1 MKLNRRRF
9 LWVSLQIENLC
20 DSRRI
25 KIEGD
30 LVDEL
35 TRLPRSLA
43 DMYALILENI
53 DQIEQRGRTVAET
66 VFKWLLCTKDAR
78 SQVTIAACSGTG
90 STEYRSLSIS
100 DILDVCST
108 LVVYDEALDRFRF
121 AHLSVREFL
130 ESRPGFTPSD
140 ANRIFLERSL
150 QTLMGDQSPL
160 DLFRSYAT
168 LHWCLHYHRLEEQ
181 HRKEV
186 FELHAKRFLFD
197 GAETSEFF
205 NIWAAELD
213 KPRPSLPKSELLHSS
228 AQDEEIEDENCE
240 ISGEIQK
247 SPIHLASYFGW
258 LEILGYFE
266 ATRSPGDFLEA
277 AGYMMNIAIRYSR
290 TSVVRWLS
298 VRNFHPTH
306 KHLDLAFCYQRSE
319 IIQPV
324 LEIDV
329 ISFDTLVNGREI
341 LVFAVRRG
349 LWKLYWDL
357 IKHGANRN
365 LRDQNGRT
373 LLSHAVSTSYSSSE
387 IVEDLLL
394 AGIDPK
400 TPDNSGRT
408 SIWFSIWGD
417 YQLTPSSSLLTAQFP
432 GLSGVTDG
440 KKALREVLQSSYY
453 HTACLLLYYGL
464 DFMLEDED
472 MRAEWMK
479 LLELIARLS
488 SHYKHVWAL
497 VTDGAGSIFE
507 HLDVRMK
514 LAGQTLLGLAA
525 LFHHE
530 EAFRVLLDC
539 GIDPTCPAIYKL
551 RQKLSPVIQT
561 GHFMKGQ
568 EVLDR
573 NREIC
578 YNGMSDELRQGPLA
592 WAAYTGKLCL
602 VQSILDRS
610 LDPNIKNRKGQT
622 ALYFATQQT
631 EDQDSQL
638 EVNKEAI
645 VRLLLQKGALVTS
658 ADAYSGATVLAN
670 AFEARYSKV
679 AKMILDNG
687 AAMPNNGPTEQL
699 LAAFQQG
706 HERNR
711 QTLLERAQ
719 GAGAGLPKMQRSAS
733 GRRWSGDPLDIA
745 ARLALRGTMRIL
757 GDVLNSAER

>member
-1 MKLNRRRF
+1 M
-9 LWVSLQIENLC
+9 SLQIENLC

-35 TRLPRSLA
+35 ARLPRSLA

-53 DQIEQRGRTVAET
+53 GQIEQRGRTVAEKI
-66 VFKWLLCTKDAR
+66 FKWLLCTKDAR

-90 STEYRSLSIS
+90 STDYRSLSTS

-130 ESRPGFTPSD
+130 ESQPGYTPSD
-140 ANRIFLERSL
+140 ANRFVLERSL
-150 QTLMGDQSPL
+150 QTLMDDRSPTK
-160 DLFRSYAT
+160 LFRSYAT
-168 LHWCLHYHRLEEQ
+168 LRWYLHYHRLEEQ

-186 FELHAKRFLFD
+186 FELHAKRFLFN

-205 NIWAAELD
+205 DIWAAEADRL
-213 KPRPSLPKSELLHSS
+213 RLNLAKSESLHSW
-228 AQDEEIEDENCE
+228 AQDEKFEDEDHE
-240 ISGEIQK
+240 ISGDVQK
-247 SPIHLASYFGW
+247 GPIHLASYFGW
-258 LEILGYFE
+258 LEILGYIE

-277 AGYMMNIAIRYSR
+277 ADYMMNIAIRYNR
-290 TSVVRWLS
+290 TPVVRWLF

-306 KHLDLAFCYQRSE
+306 KHLDLAFCYRRSE

-341 LVFAVRRG
+341 LFFAVRRG

-357 IKHGANRN
+357 IKKGANRN
-365 LRDQNGRT
+365 LRDHNGRT

-394 AGIDPK
+394 AGIDPL
-400 TPDNSGRT
+400 TPDNAGRT
-408 SIWFSIWGD
+408 SIWFSIWGG
-417 YQLTPSSSLLTAQFP
+417 YRLTPSSSSLTAQFP
-432 GLSGVTDG
+432 GLSGIEDG
-440 KKALREVLQSSYY
+440 KKALRDVLQSSYY
-453 HTACLLLYYGL
+453 HTACLLLCHGL
-464 DFMLEDED
+464 DSMLEDED

-479 LLELIARLS
+479 SLELIAKLPS
-488 SHYKHVWAL
+488 PEIDVWDS
-497 VTDGAGSIFE
+497 VTDVAGSISDD
-507 HLDVRMK
+507 LDVRMQ
-514 LAGQTLLGLAA
+514 LAGQTLLSLAA

-530 EAFRVLLDC
+530 EAFRVLLNC
-539 GIDPTCPAIYKL
+539 GIDPTCLAIYEV
-551 RQKLSPVIQT
+551 RQKLSTVLQT
-561 GHFMKGQ
+561 GHFMRGQ

-578 YNGMSDELRQGPLA
+578 YNRMSDELRQGPLA
-592 WAAYTGKLCL
+592 WAAYTGNLCL
-602 VQSILDRS
+602 VQSILDRN
-610 LDPNIKNRKGQT
+610 LDPNIKNRIGQT

-631 EDQDSQL
+631 GERASQL

-645 VRLLLQKGALVTS
+645 VRLLLQKGAIVTS
-658 ADAYSGATVLAN
+658 ADAYNGATVLAN
-670 AFEARYSKV
+670 AFEAGYSKV
-679 AKMILDNG
+679 AKIILDNG
-687 AAMPNNGPTEQL
+687 AAMPNNGPTEQS
-699 LAAFQQG
+699 LAVFQQG
-706 HERNR
+706 HASIR

-719 GAGAGLPKMQRSAS
+719 GAGAGLSKMQWSS
-733 GRRWSGDPLDIA
+733 SERRWSGDSLDIA

-757 GDVLNSAER
+757 GDHLNSVEK